1 VDRKTIEDLEF
12 HRILKALSEHAHT
25 EDVREKLL
33 ALEPFTT
40 KDECENELSLVEEAV
55 ELVTHGI
62 SPSFSG
68 ATSISFSL
76 DVATKGGVLSPAEL
90 VTIAKTLLVAH
101 EARITLKD
109 ARIRAPKIAEMAS
122 SMPDLGA
129 IAQRILDTFD
139 ENLRIRD
146 DASPILLDLREKAI
160 SLGKRVRERV
170 EELLKDN
177 RFTPFLQDE
186 YFTIREGRYVL
197 PVKAEDKRF
206 VSGIIH
212 GSSKTGQTIYIEPEA
227 IVQENNKLKEVLD
240 AIQVEEYAILQERS
254 NLVAKFA
261 KEALCATEAVFR
273 LDEIFAKAKFAVR
286 LNAKRP
292 KIGGRG
298 EPLSVVD
305 ARNPIL
311 TLLGHEPVPISL
323 ALREPPFALV
333 LSGPNAGGKSVT
345 LKTVGLSLLML
356 RHGLFVPCGEASVLP
371 WFEEIFTLRG
381 EQESIEQALSTFTGQ
396 VERVASFLSAQV
408 VGRVLVILDEV
419 LTGTDPRQGEALA
432 IAVLEALVNKGFEC
446 IVATHYEGLKE
457 FASSNP
463 KLMNA
468 CMGFDPKTLKP
479 TFVVE
484 MGKAGQSNPLEIASN
499 YLPKDVV
506 QRAKKLLGEKENRL
520 RELILE
526 TEKLK
531 QDLEEERKEVRQLK
545 EKLEEEKR
553 RYEEE
558 LKRIRKN
565 ADLLVYEARKSVLEQ
580 MKRLEE
586 ELKVVEKELAEEKKR
601 KVVIKKA
608 EVAKQKEEVKKE
620 MIKEASLVEDL
631 PQEEIGFGEI
641 RVGMDVFVFPL
652 RAVGQVVECEDE
664 KRIVVQVGALR
675 TVVQVSQLRKPRPK
689 DLKKQQGPKGAKP
702 LPEKPNTEERSVIDV
717 RGKRVDEALSEV
729 EKALDHAFL
738 SGAKEVF
745 IIHGIGTSALRKA
758 ITEYLKTSEYCAS
771 FRAGEIQ
778 EGGDGVTIVTVK

>member
-1 VDRKTIEDLEF
+1 VDKKTIEDLEF

-25 EDVREKLL
+25 EDVRERLL
-33 ALEPFTT
+33 ALEPFST
-40 KDECENELSLVEEAV
+40 KQECENELGLVEEAV

-101 EARITLKD
+101 EARMALKE
-109 ARIRAPKIAEMAS
+109 ARIRAPKIAEIAS

-212 GSSKTGQTIYIEPEA
+212 GSSRTGQTIYIEPEA

-261 KEALCATEAVFR
+261 NEALYATEAVFR

-292 KIGGRG
+292 KIGGWA
-298 EPLSVVD
+298 EPLSLVD

-381 EQESIEQALSTFTGQ
+381 EQASIEQALSTFTGQ

-408 VGRVLVILDEV
+408 AGRVLVILDEV

-457 FASSNP
+457 FASSHP

-484 MGKAGQSNPLEIASN
+484 MGKAGQSNPIEIASN

-565 ADLLVYEARKSVLEQ
+565 ADLMVYEARKSVLEQ

-586 ELKVVEKELAEEKKR
+586 ELKVVEKELEEEKKR

-608 EVAKQKEEVKKE
+608 EVAKKKEEVKKE

-652 RAVGQVVECEDE
+652 RAVGQVVECQDE
-664 KRIVVQVGALR
+664 KRIVVQIGALR
-675 TVVQVSQLRKPRPK
+675 TVVQLSQLRKPRPK
-689 DLKKQQGPKGAKP
+689 DVKKQQGPKGAKP
-702 LPEKPNTEERSVIDV
+702 LPEKPNIEERSVIDV

-738 SGAKEVF
+738 SGTKEVF